1 MASLLT
7 PSGVERPTL
16 KMPVA
21 AEQNGLRCISAG
33 GQNSASENWILPSH
47 SMCSRYLP
55 LAIWPPFRRSCT
67 KSPSVCGVGISG
79 IASPGFDTLR
89 KVVRPFAKLRLC
101 AATTMA
107 STGLSTSISTS
118 PRPTKVLSAASGRN
132 HSL

>member
-7 PSGVERPTL
+7 PSGVDRPTL
-16 KMPVA
+16 KMPDA
-21 AEQNGLRCISAG
+21 AEHSGFFAITSGVQY
-33 GQNSASENWILPSH
+33 SASENWILPSH

-55 LAIWPPFRRSCT
+55 LAIWPSFRRSCT
-67 KSPSVCGVGISG
+67 KSPRVCGVGISG
-79 IASPGFDTLR
+79 ITSPGLDTLR
-89 KVVRPFAKLRLC
+89 SVVRPRAKLRSC

-118 PRPTKVLSAASGRN
+118 ARPTKVLSAASGRN